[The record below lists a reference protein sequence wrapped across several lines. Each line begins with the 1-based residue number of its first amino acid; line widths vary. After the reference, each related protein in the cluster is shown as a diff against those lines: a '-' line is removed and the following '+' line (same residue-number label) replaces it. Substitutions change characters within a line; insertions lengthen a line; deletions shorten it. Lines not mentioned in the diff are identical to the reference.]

1 VLILLSSG
9 VASVRARYLV
19 GWLGNKIGGR
29 KVLMISILT
38 FSLATGLMG

>member
-1 VLILLSSG
+1 